1 MSRLDWHPRYHR
13 DALEGM
19 RSLSLED
26 RGAYTTLL
34 DLMYDRAG
42 GVPDDERF
50 IAGWLGCSVRLWRA
64 IRSRLLECGKLSVE
78 DGPTGPVLMNARVR
92 FELDSQATRSR
103 VNAESGASGGRKS
116 AQKRAK
122 PKENN
127 DNEQAAAVAGL
138 KLKTET
144 DTDSSE
150 DKSSDAVRVVVDH
163 DKAAWDQAVYVLT
176 RQGGVSEK
184 QARSAFGKLLATN
197 GLRAKDLLASVAS
210 AAVSETQDPLAYLNR
225 SAQAVARRGVE
236 LQKPKRVAWV

>member
-19 RSLSLED
+19 RGLSLED

-42 GVPDDERF
+42 GAPDDERF

-64 IRSRLLECGKLSVE
+64 IRDRLIQAGKIAVE
-78 DGPTGPVLMNARVR
+78 EGVSGDVLMNARVR
-92 FELDSQATRSR
+92 FELDSQANRSR
-103 VNAESGASGGRKS
+103 VNAESGANGGRKS

-127 DNEQAAAVAGL
+127 DNHQATAQAPL
-138 KLKTET
+138 NLKTEIET
-144 DTDSSE
+144 EGSE

-163 DKAAWDQAVYVLT
+163 DKAAWDQAVDVLT
-176 RQGGVSEK
+176 RQGGLSEK
-184 QARSAFGKLLATN
+184 QARAVFGRILASN
-197 GLRAKDLLASVAS
+197 GLRAKDMLPSVAS
-210 AAVSETQDPLAYLNR
+210 AAVSETQDPLAYLTR
-225 SAQAVARRGVE
+225 SAQAIAKRGTE
-236 LQKPKRVAWV
+236 ATKPKRVAWV

>member
-19 RSLSLED
+19 RGLTLED

-50 IAGWLGCSVRLWRA
+50 IAGWLGCSVRLWRS
-64 IRSRLLECGKLSVE
+64 IRDRLIQAGKLTVE
-78 DGPTGPVLMNARVR
+78 KGLSGDVLMNARVR
-92 FELDSQATRSR
+92 LELDSQANRSR
-103 VNAESGASGGRKS
+103 VNAESGANGGRKS

-127 DNEQAAAVAGL
+127 DNHEAVAQAPL
-138 KLKTET
+138 NLKTET
-144 DTDSSE
+144 ETEGSE

-163 DKAAWDQAVYVLT
+163 DKAAWDQAVDVLT
-176 RQGGVSEK
+176 RQGGIPEK
-184 QARSAFGKLLATN
+184 QARSAFGKMLGAN
-197 GLRAKDLLASVAS
+197 GLRAKDMLPSVAA
-210 AAVSETQDPLAYLNR
+210 AAVSETQDPLAYLTR
-225 SAQAVARRGVE
+225 CAQAIAKRGVE
-236 LQKPKRVAWV
+236 AAKPKRVAWV